1 MFEPSHLILNL
12 NEMMKAYAEVEEEVA
27 QENQSG
33 EIQEE
38 ERAEARVEPKQ
49 LEEE

>member
-1 MFEPSHLILNL
+1 MSEPSHLIPNL
-12 NEMMKAYAEVEEEVA
+12 NEMMEAYAEVEEEVV

-33 EIQEE
+33 EMQEE